1 MLDNSGFKPMTE
13 SEVVYRGYK
22 VTLERDWSGRYM
34 AISPT
39 RPELPIVSR
48 HSSRL
53 ASDLRDAEVLQHAER
68 RIDTLLRFA
77 AKEIAETHAAP
88 KGYAC

>member
-1 MLDNSGFKPMTE
+1 MTE

-22 VTLERDWSGRYM
+22 VTLERERSGRYM

-39 RPELPIVSR
+39 RPELPIISR

-53 ASDLRDAEVLQHAER
+53 ASDLKDAEVLQHAER
-68 RIDTLLRFA
+68 RIDALLRCA
-77 AKEIAETHAAP
+77 EKEIAETRVVS
-88 KGYAC
+88 